1 MKMNGRYLLDTNIVI
16 ALFDED
22 EKVINRVNQA
32 REVYLPAIVI
42 GELYYGAYYSKRE
55 EENVRKIDNLRT
67 EVSIL
72 HCDDSTAKIYGQ
84 VKTQLRK
91 KGKPI
96 PENDLW
102 IAAIALQY
110 DLTLAARDSHFDNID
125 GLKLEKW

>member
-1 MKMNGRYLLDTNIVI
+1 MKMNGRYLLDTSIII

-22 EKVINRVNQA
+22 EKVISQVNQA
-32 REVYLPAIVI
+32 QEVYLPAIVI

-72 HCDDSTAKIYGQ
+72 DCDDSTAKIYGQ
-84 VKTQLRK
+84 VKTQLRR
-91 KGKPI
+91 KGRPI

-102 IAAIALQY
+102 IAATALQY
-110 DLTLAARDSHFDNID
+110 DLTLVARDGHFENID
-125 GLKLEKW
+125 GLELEKW

>member
-1 MKMNGRYLLDTNIVI
+1 MNGRYLLDTNIII

-22 EKVINRVNQA
+22 EKVISQVNQA
-32 REVYLPAIVI
+32 QEVYLPVIVI

-72 HCDDSTAKIYGQ
+72 DCDDSTAKIYGQ
-84 VKTQLRK
+84 VKTQLRRR
-91 KGKPI
+91 GRPI

-102 IAAIALQY
+102 IAATALQY
-110 DLTLAARDSHFDNID
+110 DLTLAARDSHFENID
-125 GLKLEKW
+125 GLELENWN

>member
-16 ALFDED
+16 TLFDED
-22 EKVINRVNQA
+22 RKVINRVNQA

-72 HCDDSTAKIYGQ
+72 HCDDSVMPRQ
-84 VKTQLRK
+84 
-91 KGKPI
+91 
-96 PENDLW
+96 N
-102 IAAIALQY
+102 
-110 DLTLAARDSHFDNID
+110 
-125 GLKLEKW
+125 